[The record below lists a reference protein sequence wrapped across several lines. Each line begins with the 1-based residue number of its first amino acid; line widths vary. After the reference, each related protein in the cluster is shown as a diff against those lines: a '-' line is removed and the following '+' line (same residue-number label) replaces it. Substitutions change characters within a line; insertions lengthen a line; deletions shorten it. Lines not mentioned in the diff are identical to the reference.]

1 MEQGQTLLLD
11 VLKMVMEE
19 STLTSDNMEM
29 CSVTRKGNAGHFHI
43 YTADELDTII
53 KANNN

>member
-29 CSVTRKGNAGHFHI
+29 CSVTKKDGAGHFHI
-43 YTADELDTII
+43 YATEELDVII
-53 KANNN
+53 KENSN